1 MCFGK
6 HIYTKEI
13 GQKKSK
19 PINTLVELQVTKG
32 RFLKQLEKTDC
43 LTTIRITTYLA
54 IATTEAEASV
64 IADFKVSNIFRIV
77 NKVIVYDKYEGE
89 LKRSSKKQKL
99 KYF

>member
-32 RFLKQLEKTDC
+32 RFLKQLEK
-43 LTTIRITTYLA
+43 
-54 IATTEAEASV
+54 
-64 IADFKVSNIFRIV
+64 SNIFRIV